1 MRTSQILEL
10 LMTCFY
16 KGEHSLCNN
25 SIPKRRL
32 LLKSWL
38 MKSMATTSRSV
49 KSFFSC
55 NVRIFKEKMILT
67 LKLWCWYYLCFEEIN
82 IEFGFIW
89 ELSAENLQTNPK
101 IRWELFWGLFKTQN
115 RNIQL
120 FSPVNQHSKYKKQ
133 KKWIQQTLL
142 PPMNSID
149 IITTLRHSWK
159 NAQTAQTRLCYFSGL
174 LC

>member
-38 MKSMATTSRSV
+38 MKSMATNSRSV

-55 NVRIFKEKMILT
+55 NVRIFKEKMISNFEIVMLV
-67 LKLWCWYYLCFEEIN
+67 LSFFWWNQYRIWFYLRAFCGKPSNKSQDKVRIILGIIQNTKQEYSTF
-82 IEFGFIW
+82 
-89 ELSAENLQTNPK
+89 LSCQST
-101 IRWELFWGLFKTQN
+101 FKMQ
-115 RNIQL
+115 
-120 FSPVNQHSKYKKQ
+120 KA

-159 NAQTAQTRLCYFSGL
+159 NAQMAQTRLCYFSGL